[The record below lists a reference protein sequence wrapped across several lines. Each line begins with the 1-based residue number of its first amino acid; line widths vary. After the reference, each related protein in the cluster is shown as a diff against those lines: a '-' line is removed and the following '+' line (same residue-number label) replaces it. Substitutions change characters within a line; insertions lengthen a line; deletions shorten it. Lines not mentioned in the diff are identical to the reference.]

1 MRIVMAVLLLVSAI
15 TFGLGISL
23 PIVHFQKFFLFSE
36 TPSIVS
42 MIQLLWAEDSRA
54 IALAIMLFSVL
65 FPLLKLLIA
74 FLTAVAPRARLAHS
88 PVTRWA
94 GVLSRWS
101 MMDVMLV
108 ALVIV
113 AAKGSGMADA
123 VVQPGLW
130 FYGTSAITGAI
141 AAGLLRVAKR

>member
-1 MRIVMAVLLLVSAI
+1 MRIVIAVLLLISSI
-15 TFGLGISL
+15 SFGLGISL

-36 TPSIVS
+36 TPSIIS
-42 MIQLLWAEDSRA
+42 MIQLLWIEESYA
-54 IALAIMLFSVL
+54 IALAILLFSVL
-65 FPLLKLLIA
+65 FPLLKLLVVFI
-74 FLTAVAPRARLAHS
+74 TAVAPRVRLAHS
-88 PVTRWA
+88 PITRWA
-94 GVLSRWS
+94 GALSKWS

-141 AAGLLRVAKR
+141 AAGLLRTK